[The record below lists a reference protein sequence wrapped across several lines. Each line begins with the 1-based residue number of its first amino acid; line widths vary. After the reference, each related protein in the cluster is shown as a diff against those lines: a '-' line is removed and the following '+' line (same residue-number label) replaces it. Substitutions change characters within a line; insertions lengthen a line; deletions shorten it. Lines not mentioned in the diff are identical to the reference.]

1 MSFRIQA
8 VYAMR
13 TLRFCVTADTEQ
25 AALAKARE
33 VANRALNLSV
43 I

>member
-13 TLRFCVTADTEQ
+13 TIRFCVTAESEQ
-25 AALAKARE
+25 AALAKARK
-33 VANRALNLSV
+33 VAKRALNLSV